1 MLSISYLISRDFPPD
16 RCAGLAGNYQAKV
29 LFKRFDAGYIIK
41 AEDYGYIIKAE
52 DYDHAILRL
61 PSKEKWFRRWGC
73 PRTSESAASPGPG
86 AATGGAG
93 SGARAAT
100 PGRPQAPT
108 ASDDEDGSELITGVV
123 GGAGEQAGSPI
134 VAVLTSQ
141 PGEGVGN
148 A

>member
-1 MLSISYLISRDFPPD
+1 MRL
-16 RCAGLAGNYQAKV
+16 QAK
-29 LFKRFDAGYIIK
+29 
-41 AEDYGYIIKAE
+41 
-52 DYDHAILRL
+52 
-61 PSKEKWFRRWGC
+61 P
-73 PRTSESAASPGPG
+73 ASPGPP

-100 PGRPQAPT
+100 PGRPKPPAV
-108 ASDDEDGSELITGVV
+108 SDDEDGSDLITDVA

-141 PGEGVGN
+141 PGGGVGN

>member
-1 MLSISYLISRDFPPD
+1 MYSI
-16 RCAGLAGNYQAKV
+16 A
-29 LFKRFDAGYIIK
+29 
-41 AEDYGYIIKAE
+41 AEDYALQFTSVDPAFVKKTVERVYPLIPATATSPEMPETRAFSRQLVAYIA
-52 DYDHAILRL
+52 AFL
-61 PSKEKWFRRWGC
+61 P
-73 PRTSESAASPGPG
+73 AAPYFKSNDARI

-108 ASDDEDGSELITGVV
+108 ASDDEEGSELITGVV
-123 GGAGEQAGSPI
+123 DGAGEQAGSPI

-141 PGEGVGN
+141 PGEGVGT

>member
-1 MLSISYLISRDFPPD
+1 MLEETADEAF
-16 RCAGLAGNYQAKV
+16 KV
-29 LFKRFDAGYIIK
+29 YMTRKTQG
-41 AEDYGYIIKAE
+41 
-52 DYDHAILRL
+52 
-61 PSKEKWFRRWGC
+61 WFRRWGC

-108 ASDDEDGSELITGVV
+108 ASDDEEGSELITGVV
-123 GGAGEQAGSPI
+123 DGAGEQAGSPI